1 MATANFTFTTLT
13 GSETAGWQSINAL
26 ITSIDTQLYSKASGI
41 AAGGTIVGQLLRW
54 NGTSWVA
61 GTVSASSIDNNAVEL
76 GTKTTGNYV
85 ATLAG
90 QAGETDVSGS
100 GSESAAVSVRLA
112 NNTALRGA
120 ATVESAPDFDPGY
133 TADNKVVDTDFVL
146 DALSYATTGGVTLS
160 GDVTGATN
168 ANTISNGAVTEAKIA
183 SNAVTNAKLADN
195 AVNTSE
201 IANGAV
207 TYAKL
212 DNSVKAY
219 SVSTGAS
226 VGSYYTSNGSFA
238 PDSVSTGAA
247 TVYLVISDPAANA
260 GTITLTLDDAYLGP
274 YAVTG
279 QSITILQKTAGTTNI
294 VAASGT
300 AGTND
305 WIEVTGLQLEVG
317 SAPSEFEFES
327 YETTLRKCQRYYEQV
342 RTSNTR
348 QIVFSS
354 IDNYFAGNTTSFCV
368 TKRAI
373 PNMSIWDINNNINQ
387 IHMQYAG
394 SSGGSNTTYTTITRT
409 LNGFHIEKSLAGVG
423 DKAGAFIFSWAADAE
438 L

>member
-41 AAGGTIVGQLLRW
+41 AAGGTVVGQLLRW

-100 GSESAAVSVRLA
+100 GAESAAVSVRLA

-168 ANTISNGAVTEAKIA
+168 ANTISNGAVTYTKLNDNVKYLTPISVTTSGA
-183 SNAVTNAKLADN
+183 SARTFSISDSENKMIEYNSASAGTFTVPADATTNFPIGSQINILQ
-195 AVNTSE
+195 VNTGQLT
-201 IANGAV
+201 IAGATTPTTV
-207 TYAKL
+207 TVNSTPGLKL
-212 DNSVKAY
+212 RAQWS
-219 SVSTGAS
+219 S
-226 VGSYYTSNGSFA
+226 
-238 PDSVSTGAA
+238 A
-247 TVYLVISDPAANA
+247 TLIKRAANTWVLI
-260 GTITLTLDDAYLGP
+260 GDVTI
-274 YAVTG
+274 
-279 QSITILQKTAGTTNI
+279 
-294 VAASGT
+294 
-300 AGTND
+300 
-305 WIEVTGLQLEVG
+305 
-317 SAPSEFEFES
+317 
-327 YETTLRKCQRYYEQV
+327 
-342 RTSNTR
+342 
-348 QIVFSS
+348 
-354 IDNYFAGNTTSFCV
+354 
-368 TKRAI
+368 
-373 PNMSIWDINNNINQ
+373 
-387 IHMQYAG
+387 
-394 SSGGSNTTYTTITRT
+394 
-409 LNGFHIEKSLAGVG
+409 
-423 DKAGAFIFSWAADAE
+423 
-438 L
+438 